1 MAWKSVAVPLVWY
14 AGVVVPIF
22 KKDNQREC
30 FSYRG
35 ITLVSLPGKVQVR
48 ILVRRDI
55 QLVKPQFQEEKF
67 GGFVLVAEY
76 WTRSLSSRGYL
87 RVHGSLRNYSLFAF
101 WTWRRHFTKF
111 LCKFGYDLLS
121 YCYESY
127 SVSAQL
133 NFEAHLSSR
142 SWCQNLISAF

>member
-48 ILVRRDI
+48 ILERRDI
-55 QLVKPQFQEEKF
+55 QLVKPQFQEEKIR
-67 GGFVLVAEY
+67 GV
-76 WTRSLSSRGYL
+76 LSSLQNTGPGLYL
-87 RVHGSLRNYSLFAF
+87 LE
-101 WTWRRHFTKF
+101 
-111 LCKFGYDLLS
+111 D
-121 YCYESY
+121 
-127 SVSAQL
+127 
-133 NFEAHLSSR
+133 
-142 SWCQNLISAF
+142 I

>member
-1 MAWKSVAVPLVWY
+1 MAVPLVWY

-30 FSYRG
+30 FSYVG

-67 GGFVLVAEY
+67 GGFCPRCRILDQVFIF
-76 WTRSLSSRGYL
+76 SRIFEGTWEL
-87 RVHGSLRNYSLFAF
+87 EELFSICFLDLEKAF
-101 WTWRRHFTKF
+101 
-111 LCKFGYDLLS
+111 Y
-121 YCYESY
+121 
-127 SVSAQL
+127 
-133 NFEAHLSSR
+133 
-142 SWCQNLISAF
+142 